1 MTRSTPDAVEP
12 PPAPAGEVVLESHLT
27 AEDLAAALRR
37 DVRAG
42 LTSTPKR
49 LPSKYFYDE
58 RGSRLFDEIT
68 RLPEYYPTRRERA
81 LLEQVADEVAELTGA
96 QALVEL
102 GSGTSE
108 KTLLLLDAL
117 ARAGT
122 LRSVVPFDVDATTL
136 ASAGEQLAARYP
148 GVGVHAVVGDFERH
162 VRDLPRTGSP
172 RLVVFLGS
180 TIGNLE
186 GAPRARF
193 LADVAANLG
202 PDDAFLLGTDLVK
215 EESRLVAA
223 YDDEAGVTA
232 DFNRNVLR
240 VLRRELGAELDEE
253 DFDHVARWVPAHER
267 VEMHLRARRDLRV
280 PVPELDLVV
289 DFAAGEDLWTE
300 VSCKFRRESLTAELE
315 AAGLAVRQWWTD
327 PRGDVA
333 LSLSTPAG
341 AGSPPSGA

>member
-1 MTRSTPDAVEP
+1 MTSSATEDVDER
-12 PPAPAGEVVLESHLT
+12 APRPGEVVLESHLT
-27 AEDLAAALRR
+27 AEDLAAALR
-37 DVRAG
+37 DDARAG
-42 LTSTPKR
+42 LQSTPKR
-49 LPSKYFYDE
+49 LPSKYLYDE

-81 LLEQVADEVAELTGA
+81 LLELVADEVAEVTGA
-96 QALVEL
+96 HALVEL

-122 LRSVVPFDVDATTL
+122 LRSVVPFDVDAVTL
-136 ASAGEQLAARYP
+136 AAAGRQLAARYP

-162 VRDLPRTGSP
+162 VRALPRTGGR

-186 GAPRARF
+186 EGPRARF

-215 EESRLVAA
+215 DVGRLVAA

-280 PVPELDLVV
+280 AVPALDLVV
-289 DFAAGEDLWTE
+289 DFAEGEELWTE
-300 VSCKFRRESLTAELE
+300 VSGKFRRESLTAELE
-315 AAGLAVRQWWTD
+315 AAGLAVRRWWTD
-327 PRGDVA
+327 PDGDVA
-333 LSLSTPAG
+333 LSLSTPVGPARAAG
-341 AGSPPSGA
+341 